1 MSSDSETPQ
10 SILEMERR
18 QRERLF
24 GNGPRVEP
32 CREVHGATV
41 RVGTGDLV
49 SPMHLTL
56 RLARLEEI
64 EVEQAKA
71 IRDEWTEVGRQMR
84 VRREA
89 AGVSLRALAA
99 HLEISAPYLGDM
111 ERGFRRYQLCY
122 VTKALTMIGANAE
135 MRNAHQNGESRL

>member
-1 MSSDSETPQ
+1 MSSDNEEDSPE
-10 SILEMERR
+10 LAAFRR
-18 QRERLF
+18 RASLA
-24 GNGPRVEP
+24 NMVPRVEP
-32 CREVHGATV
+32 CRKVHGATV

-49 SPMHLTL
+49 SPIHLTL

-89 AGVSLRALAA
+89 AGISLRALAA

-122 VTKALTMIGANAE
+122 VTKALTKIGAN
-135 MRNAHQNGESRL
+135 S